1 MEIIVHRINTIDD
14 LKTIDKN
21 YGTEIDIRSLGSS
34 LILNHEPYASGEL
47 LTDYLDEYKH
57 GTLILNIKESGIENT
72 VLSLVKERPY
82 IKSFFLLDAEFPFI
96 YNASKLGEKKMAI
109 RYSEFESIE
118 TVSSFINKVEWVWID
133 TFNKLPI
140 LEPEKNVLNKFK
152 KCLVC
157 PERWDRK
164 FDILNYKNELKNI
177 NFNIDA
183 VMTSKSCINHW
194 LSS

>member
-14 LKTIDKN
+14 LNTIDRS

-34 LILNHEPYASGEL
+34 LILNHDPYSSGEL
-47 LTDYLDEYKH
+47 LTNYLDEYKH
-57 GTLILNIKESGIENT
+57 GTLILNIKESGIEDK

-82 IKSFFLLDAEFPFI
+82 IKSFFLLDIEFPFI

-109 RYSEFESIE
+109 RYSEFESIK
-118 TVSSFINKVEWVWID
+118 TVSNFINKVEWVWID

-157 PERWDRK
+157 PERWNRK
-164 FDILNYKNELKNI
+164 PDIINYKNKLKNI
-177 NFNIDA
+177 NFGIDA
-183 VMTSKSCINHW
+183 VMTSKSCIDYW
-194 LSS
+194 L

>member
-96 YNASKLGEKKMAI
+96 YNASKLGKKKN
-109 RYSEFESIE
+109 SN
-118 TVSSFINKVEWVWID
+118 SFLRI
-133 TFNKLPI
+133 
-140 LEPEKNVLNKFK
+140 
-152 KCLVC
+152 
-157 PERWDRK
+157 
-164 FDILNYKNELKNI
+164 
-177 NFNIDA
+177 
-183 VMTSKSCINHW
+183 
-194 LSS
+194 

>member
-1 MEIIVHRINTIDD
+1 MEIIVHRINTIDE
-14 LKTIDKN
+14 LNTIDRN
-21 YGTEIDIRSLGSS
+21 YGTEIDIRSLGSN
-34 LILNHEPYASGEL
+34 LILNHDPYANGEL

-57 GTLILNIKESGIENT
+57 GTLILNIKEAGLEDK

-82 IKSFFLLDAEFPFI
+82 IKSFFLLDIEFPFI
-96 YNASKLGEKKMAI
+96 YNASKIGEKKMAI

-118 TVSSFINKVEWVWID
+118 TVSNLINKVEWVWID

-140 LEPEKNVLNKFK
+140 LEPEKHVLNKFK

-157 PERWDRK
+157 PERWDREI
-164 FDILNYKNELKNI
+164 DIQNYKNELKNI
-177 NFNIDA
+177 NFSIDA

>member
-1 MEIIVHRINTIDD
+1 MEIIVHRINTIDE
-14 LKTIDKN
+14 LNTIDRN
-21 YGTEIDIRSLGSS
+21 YGTEIDIRSLGSN
-34 LILNHEPYASGEL
+34 LILNHDPYANGEL

-57 GTLILNIKESGIENT
+57 GTLILNIKEAGIEDK

-82 IKSFFLLDAEFPFI
+82 IKSFFLLDIEFPFI
-96 YNASKLGEKKMAI
+96 YNASKIGEKKMAI

-118 TVSSFINKVEWVWID
+118 TVSNLINKVEWVWID

-140 LEPEKNVLNKFK
+140 LEPEKHVLNKFK

-157 PERWDRK
+157 PERWDREI
-164 FDILNYKNELKNI
+164 DIQNYKNELKNI
-177 NFNIDA
+177 NFSIDA